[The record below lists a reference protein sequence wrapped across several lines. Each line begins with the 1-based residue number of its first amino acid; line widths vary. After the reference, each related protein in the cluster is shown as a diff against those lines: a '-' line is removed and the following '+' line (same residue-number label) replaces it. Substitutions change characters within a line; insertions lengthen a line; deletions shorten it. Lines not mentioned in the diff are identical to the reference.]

1 MIKHRIAVILGVTA
15 VFVGIA
21 AVPASA
27 TPPPYIP
34 PPFPAYCHGY
44 DVSTFATE
52 FGGTHAVTGQG
63 YTVQQAQKADQY
75 YCKTGILLP
84 AP

>member
-1 MIKHRIAVILGVTA
+1 MLRHKIAVLLGVSA
-15 VFVGIA
+15 MVAAIA
-21 AVPASA
+21 ATPAGA
-27 TPPPYIP
+27 TPKPFIP

-44 DVSTFATE
+44 DDSTFATE
-52 FGGTHAVTGQG
+52 FGGVHAVTEQG
-63 YTVQQAQKADQY
+63 YTVQEAQKADQY

>member
-1 MIKHRIAVILGVTA
+1 MKHKLAMLLGVSA
-15 VFVGIA
+15 LFAGVA
-21 AVPASA
+21 AVPAGA
-27 TPPPYIP
+27 TPPPFIP

-44 DVSTFATE
+44 DISTFATE
-52 FGGTHAVTGQG
+52 FGGVAAVKEQG
-63 YTVQQAQKADQY
+63 YTVQDAQKADQY

>member
-1 MIKHRIAVILGVTA
+1 MKHKLAVLLGTCSLFA
-15 VFVGIA
+15 AIA
-21 AVPASA
+21 AAPAGA
-27 TPPPYIP
+27 TPPPFIP

-44 DVSTFATE
+44 DTSTFATE
-52 FGGTHAVTGQG
+52 FGGVAAVRGQG

>member
-1 MIKHRIAVILGVTA
+1 MKQKLAVLLGMSTIV
-15 VFVGIA
+15 VGVA
-21 AVPASA
+21 AAPATA
-27 TPPPYIP
+27 TPPPFIP

-52 FGGTHAVTGQG
+52 FGGVAAVTQQG
-63 YTVQQAQKADQY
+63 VTVQEAQKADQY

-84 AP
+84 GP